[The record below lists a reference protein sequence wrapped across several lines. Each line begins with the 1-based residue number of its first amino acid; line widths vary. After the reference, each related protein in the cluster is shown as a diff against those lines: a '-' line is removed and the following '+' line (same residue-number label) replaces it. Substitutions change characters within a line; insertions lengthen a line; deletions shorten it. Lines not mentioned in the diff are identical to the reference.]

1 LTDDDI
7 ALLSYRLYRYR
18 REFSRLMAARN
29 TTKSRFV
36 RLFVIC
42 LIVIA
47 VCLPYT
53 AWLVADVLKVING
66 PYSWSRVHN
75 PEIFHRIIKVP
86 MFGHV
91 APDKWGQVATGYV
104 VIFVFGTGSDAH
116 NTYKKMLLALG
127 LGRFFPSLYIM
138 RESGASMPSSFI
150 NARTWTFSISSK
162 AKGMFGSRTDSV
174 ADTLGNSTR
183 HNSMAMGSMHKM
195 KPLATKQNATSSFF
209 NCILGRQKHETPA
222 LPLYVDYRSRSVF
235 EMANTSTRVRD
246 LSPGSSAH
254 AWAADK
260 STPEQKDESD
270 GVRVFREVRLEH
282 E

>member
-1 LTDDDI
+1 MWGEVLLTDDDA

-18 REFSRLMAARN
+18 REFSRLVAARN

-53 AWLVADVLKVING
+53 AWLVVDVLKVING

-75 PEIFHRIIKVP
+75 PETFHNILKVR

-127 LGRFFPSLYIM
+127 LGRFFPTSCARAEHRHL
-138 RESGASMPSSFI
+138 RAS
-150 NARTWTFSISSK
+150 
-162 AKGMFGSRTDSV
+162 
-174 ADTLGNSTR
+174 STR
-183 HNSMAMGSMHKM
+183 ARGHPAYPARQRVCSGREQTLWQILWTTAHVTI
-195 KPLATKQNATSSFF
+195 LWQWAR
-209 NCILGRQKHETPA
+209 CIR
-222 LPLYVDYRSRSVF
+222 
-235 EMANTSTRVRD
+235 
-246 LSPGSSAH
+246 
-254 AWAADK
+254 
-260 STPEQKDESD
+260 
-270 GVRVFREVRLEH
+270 
-282 E
+282 